1 MDSADQLQW
10 LQQLLPL
17 STWERLR
24 PHQQWEAMEAQPT
37 LTINNTSMV
46 RPFTT
51 TVTRRQQLNIVSWH
65 LDLWCPEQAQ
75 PLEELAGAEV
85 IITVVLAMES
95 KLVGVLHTYPKCSS
109 SRIKHCHLA
118 GFES

>member
-1 MDSADQLQW
+1 MDSADQLRS
-10 LQQLLPL
+10 LQQQLPL
-17 STWERLR
+17 STWEQLR
-24 PHQQWEAMEAQPT
+24 PHQQWEAMEVQPM
-37 LTINNTSMV
+37 LTINNTASMV

-85 IITVVLAMES
+85 IITVAVAMES
-95 KLVGVLHTYPKCSS
+95 K
-109 SRIKHCHLA
+109 
-118 GFES
+118 